1 MWRESIAIRWVA
13 GGVAAAPLS
22 VLLHEF
28 GHYLVYAALGLP
40 GVTLHFDSV
49 SWICSSELMGAL
61 MEWDYVS
68 AASMA
73 PLSHVAAGM
82 AAGPVA
88 TYLVV
93 AACCCLC
100 AKWFPHPLLVA
111 VGCLSNVRILGPLSV
126 VVLQLLGYS
135 VRSTC
140 DECVVSALTG
150 LPLALLVAPGVVC
163 LVGAGWWL
171 ARCFPGGSRWLAA
184 ASMVAGF
191 VVGMAVYA
199 AYLGPLLLS

>member
-1 MWRESIAIRWVA
+1 MWRESIALRWGV
-13 GGVAAAPLS
+13 GGLAAAPLS

-28 GHYLVYAALGLP
+28 GHYLAYVALGLP
-40 GVTLHFDSV
+40 GVTLHYASV
-49 SWICSSELMGAL
+49 SWTGSSELMRAL
-61 MEWDYVS
+61 MERDYAA
-68 AASMA
+68 AASIA
-73 PLSHVAAGM
+73 PLSQVAVGM
-82 AAGPVA
+82 ASGPVA

-100 AKWFPHPLLVA
+100 AKWFPHPLFVA

-126 VVLQLLGYS
+126 VVLQLLGT

-140 DECVVSALTG
+140 DECVLSALTG
-150 LPLALLVAPGVVC
+150 LPLALLVAPGLVS

-171 ARCFPGGSRWLAA
+171 ARYFPGGSRRLAA

-191 VVGMAVYA
+191 VVGTTVYG
-199 AYLGPLLLS
+199 AYVGPLLLS